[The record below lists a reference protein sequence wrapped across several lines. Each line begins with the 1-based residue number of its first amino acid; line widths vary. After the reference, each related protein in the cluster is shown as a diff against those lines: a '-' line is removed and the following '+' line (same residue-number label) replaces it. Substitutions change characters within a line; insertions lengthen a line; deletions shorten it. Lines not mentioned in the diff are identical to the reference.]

1 MFWNQNEPMN
11 ERVYQ
16 FGSIPGIPKKWDP
29 NHESHLCSL
38 QNACSAMRH
47 TAEFHG
53 QQTLGTSHS
62 PPSREK
68 HWYHIAHWHCT
79 IGTIYFSVNHLAGIF
94 TYKRMQSSIIII
106 GSIPSIHKKETIE
119 ETQTNPG
126 GYSWAP
132 SSRCTFK
139 KQGKNPGLGNQFWMR
154 RADDVV
160 GAASIAH
167 TCKNIP
173 FNFRLLCLNLSTP
186 SNSSNHLLIYR
197 WKNQSQE
204 CHSEFPHSPRFSP
217 ATSDHSQMN
226 QWPTMV

>member
-1 MFWNQNEPMN
+1 
-11 ERVYQ
+11 
-16 FGSIPGIPKKWDP
+16 
-29 NHESHLCSL
+29 
-38 QNACSAMRH
+38 
-47 TAEFHG
+47 
-53 QQTLGTSHS
+53 
-62 PPSREK
+62 
-68 HWYHIAHWHCT
+68 
-79 IGTIYFSVNHLAGIF
+79 
-94 TYKRMQSSIIII
+94 MQSSIIII

-173 FNFRLLCLNLSTP
+173 FNFRLLCLNLSTL
-186 SNSSNHLLIYR
+186 SNSSNHLLIYSPTINP
-197 WKNQSQE
+197 KNAVLSSHTAQDFLPRLRIIAKWINGRLWYST
-204 CHSEFPHSPRFSP
+204 SESNRTKSLQRPRKFDCSGGIPADGQNMSKRSTSPWAYHTYLSRLLCSFTRLKNAVPPNTFLVPRRLQFASCSAYNP
-217 ATSDHSQMN
+217 
-226 QWPTMV
+226 